1 MDKLS
6 KTSLYEASITGVIG
20 SSTSFAGLI
29 LFIIGLTIG
38 LFVKRIIAGYTILFS
53 VMLIIVGLMI
63 TYIAVSNLSKRIGN
77 DLIRKF
83 YLRYVALRIIA
94 LILFIAFLYIVSRI
108 NIFELLEKGG
118 TGILLLV
125 ISLPIGIVSYA
136 ITIISM
142 VELRNSYDLIKSTT
156 GNELFSITALTYSIG
171 AVLQIII
178 IGFIILLIT
187 PILEAV
193 SWKTLCEY
201 SSIKQ

>member
-1 MDKLS
+1 
-6 KTSLYEASITGVIG
+6 
-20 SSTSFAGLI
+20 
-29 LFIIGLTIG
+29 
-38 LFVKRIIAGYTILFS
+38 
-53 VMLIIVGLMI
+53 
-63 TYIAVSNLSKRIGN
+63 
-77 DLIRKF
+77 
-83 YLRYVALRIIA
+83 
-94 LILFIAFLYIVSRI
+94 
-108 NIFELLEKGG
+108 
-118 TGILLLV
+118 GILLLV